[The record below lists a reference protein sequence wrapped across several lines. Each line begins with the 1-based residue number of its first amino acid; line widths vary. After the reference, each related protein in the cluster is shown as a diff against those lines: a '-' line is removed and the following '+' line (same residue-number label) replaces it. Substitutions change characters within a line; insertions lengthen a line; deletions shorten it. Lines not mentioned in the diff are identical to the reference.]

1 MTNAMVL
8 LASSISYALGAVA
21 LVTPR
26 KLSLPTPCADWNLGA
41 LLRHLADSLTA
52 IDEALVT
59 GIIGM
64 SPESCRDD
72 DPVELVR
79 DRAADLLY
87 SAFTTSDLPVL
98 VGGLPVPAEM
108 IVTTGAVEIA
118 VHGWDIS
125 VACGCDRAVPEE
137 IARPLIP
144 RLPELVAGRNGLF
157 GSPVTVP
164 PCASPGS
171 QLVAY
176 LGRDPGGTTL
186 VTGE

>member
-8 LASSISYALGAVA
+8 LASSISYALGAVS

-41 LLRHLADSLTA
+41 LLRHLAESIAAL
-52 IDEALVT
+52 DEALVT
-59 GIIGM
+59 GIIGI
-64 SPESCRDD
+64 SPASCPDD

-87 SAFTTSDLPVL
+87 SAFTTRDLPVM
-98 VGGLPVPAEM
+98 VGGIPVPAET
-108 IVTTGAVEIA
+108 IVTAGAVEIA

-125 VACGCDRAVPEE
+125 VACGCARPVPEE
-137 IARPLIP
+137 IARPLMQ
-144 RLPELVAGRNGLF
+144 RLPELVAGREGLF
-157 GSPVTVP
+157 GSPVAVP

-171 QLVAY
+171 QLIAY
-176 LGRDPGGTTL
+176 LGRDPGGPTL